1 MCQIR
6 RPSGAASMQR
16 MPFLILIDANV
27 PIYAAGRSHPLKA
40 RCQQVAVSGI
50 RRLDPSQITAW
61 RAELG
66 L

>member
-1 MCQIR
+1 
-6 RPSGAASMQR
+6 MQR